1 MRKRTLAAVEEEDE
15 TPDAD
20 AEELRQTTLLLQE
33 DRKRRK
39 KVSDY
44 ISENVHDAHA
54 GAGAGDDDFDDD
66 GEGDRD
72 TRRFLG
78 AFSQELQRT
87 SESTRMDEF
96 VAEQLRRRRLKEA
109 GRDDLIADGQKPSKA
124 TERKETL
131 HDELYQIPDRYRE
144 VPKVASEVGVDQW
157 LAGIT
162 EVELPI
168 ENKLKNIE
176 ETERAKQKLLE
187 KHESESGKKNATEH
201 IPRNFNSNFSKHH
214 TAFLREIERKR
225 RKAGHT
231 DAPKKPPADN
241 PGENVQ
247 SDGSRLPFASDER
260 VFQRFMSRY
269 RRY

>member
-1 MRKRTLAAVEEEDE
+1 MRKRTLAAVDEKDE

-20 AEELRQTTLLLQE
+20 AEEKRQTTLLLQE

-39 KVSDY
+39 KVTDF
-44 ISENVHDAHA
+44 ISENVHDLHE
-54 GAGAGDDDFDDD
+54 GAGAGDDDLDD
-66 GEGDRD
+66 EGDPSD
-72 TRRFLG
+72 TRKFLG

-87 SESTRMDEF
+87 SESERMEEY

-109 GRDDLIADGQKPSKA
+109 GREDLLHKDQKSSRDEK
-124 TERKETL
+124 KETL
-131 HDELYQIPDRYRE
+131 HDELFQIPEKYRE

-162 EVELPI
+162 EIELPI
-168 ENKLKNIE
+168 ENKLTNIE

-187 KHESESGKKNATEH
+187 KHETENGKKNASEL

-214 TAFLREIERKR
+214 TAFLREVERKR
-225 RKAGHT
+225 KKAG
-231 DAPKKPPADN
+231 DARVPKPSTDN